1 MFKVGDK
8 VRVRKDL
15 IVGNRYD
22 GYIFCKEAEHYKNH
36 EYEIVSIEGD
46 NSYFLNT
53 LDRFIFTDSM
63 LENNQI
69 SEHKI
74 QNDIRVA
81 LSENGCTVFR
91 TNTGKVKMADG
102 RWFDTGLPRGF
113 SDLCGFRHS
122 DGKMFFIEVKNQIG
136 KRRQDQVKFANFVSQ
151 YPVLYGV
158 ARSVEDAL
166 EIVAL

>member
-1 MFKVGDK
+1 
-8 VRVRKDL
+8 
-15 IVGNRYD
+15 
-22 GYIFCKEAEHYKNH
+22 
-36 EYEIVSIEGD
+36 
-46 NSYFLNT
+46 
-53 LDRFIFTDSM
+53 M